1 MLQYRDLKVHEIT
14 SKYFMMS
21 EANVLDATFWV
32 KNSFYKIE
40 KMVNQQ
46 VTNQAFYNKTF
57 KLHMLCI
64 VFPIVVATVICMNF
78 LKPKHGTISLKS
90 WKCRNICTDD
100 SRV

>member
-1 MLQYRDLKVHEIT
+1 
-14 SKYFMMS
+14 MMS
-21 EANVLDATFWV
+21 GANVLDATFCV

-40 KMVNQQ
+40 KMLLVVAMVNQQ

-90 WKCRNICTDD
+90 GKCRNLCSDD

>member
-1 MLQYRDLKVHEIT
+1 M
-14 SKYFMMS
+14 
-21 EANVLDATFWV
+21 

-40 KMVNQQ
+40 KMLLVVAMVNQQ

-90 WKCRNICTDD
+90 
-100 SRV
+100 